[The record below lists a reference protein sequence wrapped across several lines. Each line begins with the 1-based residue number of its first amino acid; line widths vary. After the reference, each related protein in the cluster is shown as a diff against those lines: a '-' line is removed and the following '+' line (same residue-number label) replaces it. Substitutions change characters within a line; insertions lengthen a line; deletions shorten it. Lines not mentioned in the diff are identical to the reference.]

1 MMNQLALHPERGL
14 STSSG
19 RTMQYSLISF
29 ASVKAAAAA
38 VNHAVD
44 HHSWLQVNSEV
55 INLVGDQCQHIKCD
69 NELCVNTFV
78 SERSSN

>member
-38 VNHAVD
+38 VHHAVD

-55 INLVGDQCQHIKCD
+55 INLVGDQ
-69 NELCVNTFV
+69 
-78 SERSSN
+78 